1 MIASG
6 GGQSAAGTMAAM
18 GNFGWLVLYT
28 FLVLFARPRAVALW
42 RVMTSGRRAPGAG
55 AEAGMAGMTVRLPS
69 PRDIGW
75 GAALVPVTVAWL
87 AVFGTFAEQTVTG
100 NGGNLLGADSLTAS
114 YFRSLIAVLVVVAFT
129 LAKPR
134 AAGYLAAAGLTLLGC
149 WVLFETAVFPHYA
162 YDYMWY
168 GWLRDQA
175 RFPALGAM
183 GLAALAVGG
192 ELTRRTIAMDI
203 RSRRSGLTARVRQ
216 LTETRAVA
224 VDSAAAELR
233 RLERDLHDGAQARLV
248 ALGINLRTAEKL
260 IRTSP
265 EAAGELV
272 AECRETSARALDELR
287 NLVRGIYPPVLADR
301 GLGDAVEALALDCPV
316 PTVTDVRLPGRP
328 PVPVESAVYFAVA
341 EALNNA
347 VKHSDTAT
355 IALRVSHEAGMLRA
369 EIEDGGPG
377 GAIPHD
383 GGGLAGMERRL
394 GAFDGI
400 LAISSPVGG
409 PTIVVIEVPCAL
421 SSPKTSIS

>member
-1 MIASG
+1 
-6 GGQSAAGTMAAM
+6 MAAM
-18 GNFGWLVLYT
+18 GNLGWLVLYT
-28 FLVLFARPRAVALW
+28 FLILFGRPAAVALW
-42 RVMTSGRRAPGAG
+42 REARSARRVPGTGIVA
-55 AEAGMAGMTVRLPS
+55 RLRS

-87 AVFGTFAEQTVTG
+87 AVFGAFAERTTG
-100 NGGNLLGADSLTAS
+100 NQGGSNLFSAATLPWS
-114 YFRSLIAVLVVVAFT
+114 YFWSLVTVLVVVGYA
-129 LAKPR
+129 LKRPR
-134 AAGYLAAAGLTLLGC
+134 LAGYLAAAGLTLLGC
-149 WVLFETAVFPHYA
+149 WVLFQTAVFSHYA
-162 YDYMWY
+162 YDQIWY

-175 RFPALGAM
+175 RFPMLGAI
-183 GLAALAVGG
+183 GLACAAVGG
-192 ELTRRTIAMDI
+192 ELTRRTIVVDI
-203 RSRRSGLTARVRQ
+203 RSRKSGLTARVRQ
-216 LTETRAVA
+216 LTVTRAVA

-265 EAAGELV
+265 DAAEELV

-301 GLGDAVEALALDCPV
+301 GLGDALEALALDCPV

-328 PVPVESAVYFAVA
+328 PAPVESAVYFAVA

-347 VKHSDTAT
+347 VKHSGTAT
-355 IALRVSHEAGMLRA
+355 IALRVRHGAGMLRA
-369 EIEDGGPG
+369 EVEDGGAG
-377 GAIPHD
+377 GAIPRD

-400 LAISSPVGG
+400 LAVSSPVGG